1 MKSKTQPSSV
11 STWDEWLHQSWANGA
26 NAMRDWLNGLP
37 MEPAAR
43 QRAAFAAEQVIEAM
57 HPGNY
62 LASNPAALRRAI
74 DTNGASL
81 QSGMQLLLADVAK
94 RRISNTDESAF
105 AVGKNLATTPGKV
118 VLRNE
123 LVELIQ
129 YAPLT
134 AKVSSTPLMM
144 VPPCINKFYILD
156 LSDSNSFVRYAVE
169 QGNTVFMVSW
179 RNPGIEQGALTWDDY
194 LQLGVVDCIHAV
206 QAICKTEQ
214 LNLLGFCVGGTIL
227 AAALAILAARGEHPA
242 ASLTLLTTLLDFS
255 DVGQLG
261 LFVDPASVALRE
273 GALGE
278 DGILPGHEL
287 ASTFS
292 FLRPR
297 DLVWKYVT
305 NGYLMGQSPP
315 AFDLLY
321 WNADGTNLPGPMY
334 VWYLRNMYLENR
346 LRSGELSCLGEPVVL
361 QAVKAPTFVYASR
374 EDHIVPWKSAYSS
387 TSLLGGECRFVLGA
401 SGHIAGVVNPPARQ
415 KRSYWSGSLYRGKRK
430 LDADAWLT
438 QANETS
444 GSWWNAWTQW
454 LNAHRGR
461 EIPARRKLGSAVYK
475 PVADAPGE
483 YVKVRI

>member
-1 MKSKTQPSSV
+1 MNRATPPDV
-11 STWDEWLHQSWANGA
+11 TGTWDQWLLQSWANA
-26 NAMRDWLNGLP
+26 AIAMRDWIHNLP
-37 MEPAAR
+37 LEPAAHHR
-43 QRAAFAAEQVIEAM
+43 MLFAAEQLIEAM
-57 HPGNY
+57 HPDNF

-81 QSGMQLLLADVAK
+81 QSGLQLLLADVA
-94 RRISNTDESAF
+94 RGRISQTDENAF
-105 AVGKNLATTPGKV
+105 QVGKNLATTPGKV

-134 AKVSSTPLMM
+134 AKVGSVPLLM
-144 VPPCINKFYILD
+144 VPPCINKYYILD
-156 LSDSNSFVRYAVE
+156 LSESNSFVRHAVE
-169 QGNTVFMVSW
+169 QGSTVFMVSW

-194 LQLGVVDCIHAV
+194 LQLGVVDCIRAV
-206 QAICKTEQ
+206 QAICKTPK
-214 LNLLGFCVGGTIL
+214 LNLLGFCVGGTIV
-227 AAALAILAARGEHPA
+227 ASALAVLAARGEHPA

-255 DVGQLG
+255 DVGPLG
-261 LFVDPASVALRE
+261 VFVDPASVALRE

-278 DGILPGHEL
+278 GGILPSHEL
-287 ASTFS
+287 ATTFS

-297 DLVWKYVT
+297 DLVWNYVT
-305 NGYLMGQSPP
+305 NGYLMGQSPS

-334 VWYLRNMYLENR
+334 VWYLRNLYLENR

-361 QAVKAPTFVYASR
+361 QAVNAPTFVYASK

-401 SGHIAGVVNPPARQ
+401 SGHIAGVVNPPARN

-430 LDADAWLT
+430 LDADAWLL
-438 QANETS
+438 QAHETS
-444 GSWWNAWTQW
+444 GSWWSAWAQW
-454 LNAHRGR
+454 LNAYRGR
-461 EIPARRKLGSAVYK
+461 EIPARRKLGSAVYR
-475 PVADAPGE
+475 PLADAPGE
-483 YVKVRI
+483 YVKVRT